1 MSWHVSPEMATSY
14 RVGELAGARAASV
27 EAHVLA
33 CEHCRGLLRSTD
45 SLVTQ
50 RLDTIWDAVED
61 QVDQPRIT
69 FIERLLIF
77 CRVPADE
84 ARLLASAPSLQMSW
98 LVALLSVV
106 GGTSLLSQQ
115 ANRFTLVFVVLAP
128 VLQVISVAA
137 AYGPHL
143 DPTYELTRSTP
154 YPTARLLML
163 RTVAVLAVSL
173 LLTTVAAFTLTDL
186 WAAAAWLLPS
196 LALVSVTLL
205 LTKWIDLNLAGSV
218 VCVAYLFAVT
228 SALFNDATVRSIFGS
243 PVQLAAIAVTLVC
256 GLILFGPSAERA
268 QIRRKS

>member
-27 EAHVLA
+27 EAHVMA
-33 CEHCRGLLRSTD
+33 CELCRTLLRPSDTVA
-45 SLVTQ
+45 LE
-50 RLDTIWDAVED
+50 RLAMIWDGVED

-69 FIERLLIF
+69 LIERLLIF

-84 ARLLASAPSLQMSW
+84 ARLLASAPSLQLSW

-115 ANRFTLVFVVLAP
+115 ADRFTLVFVVLAP
-128 VLQVISVAA
+128 MLQVVSVAA

-154 YPTARLLML
+154 YPTTRLLML

-173 LLTTVAAFTLTDL
+173 LLTAAAALTLTDE
-186 WAAAAWLLPS
+186 WAAVAWLLPS

-205 LTKWIDLNLAGSV
+205 LAKWIDLNLAGSV

-228 SALFNDATVRSIFGS
+228 SALFNDATVRSIFGG

-256 GLILFGPSAERA
+256 GLVLFGPNAERA
-268 QIRRKS
+268 QIRRRS